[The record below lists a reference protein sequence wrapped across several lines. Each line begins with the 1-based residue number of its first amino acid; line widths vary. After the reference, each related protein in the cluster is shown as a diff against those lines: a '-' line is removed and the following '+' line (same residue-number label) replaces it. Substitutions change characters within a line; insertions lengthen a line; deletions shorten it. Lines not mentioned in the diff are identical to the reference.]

1 MKNHLLRWFTALA
14 LPLALAAATEQ
25 VPRPDGDVDWIETH
39 PDSPFITLRRELR
52 NPSPTPREIRTIE
65 FVRQIPLAGQAATYR
80 TLGVDG
86 LKAADAAAA
95 SYLFLAVAK
104 PDASDGTVAGWIT
117 QDRGS
122 GSIHSQATPEGL
134 TLTARLEFGRLSL
147 PPGAKVVTDAWVV
160 GRFPD
165 ARLGLETYADT
176 IARIHAIKL
185 PKIPNGYCTW
195 YSSPHGGA
203 SNEKALAELGAFCAR
218 ELAPYGFDS
227 ILIDDQWQG
236 PAIPKGGLIGT
247 GPTGN
252 FTRHNPQGPYP
263 SGMKATADQL
273 VTNGLRAGIWF
284 TPFSWDPRDPLF
296 QEHQDWFV
304 KKTDGSLYEV
314 LWAGW
319 CLDMTHPDARAFLA
333 DAVRRLTGEWGFRY
347 LKPDALWCG
356 LAAKCTYPGTAYVDE
371 QFGDSVF
378 HDPALTGLEA
388 YRAGLRTMRDAAG
401 SDTYIAG
408 CNVAQ
413 NFRSMGGAIGLVDAM
428 RIGPDTGADWNAI
441 LPNFHLGT
449 RLYFFHN
456 RVWHN
461 DPDCLMLRAP
471 LTLTQA
477 RSFASWIAVSGSLNL
492 VSEWLPGLP
501 PDRLEILKR
510 SLPNTGLA
518 ARPLDL
524 FTHMPAQVWHLTD
537 RQRHVLG
544 LFNWSASEPATVR
557 VNLTELGFNPAGAP
571 FVGLDYWSG
580 RPVTIRNGVVVAEL
594 PPSGCSI
601 IAVAQLLDRPQLLG
615 TSRHITHGFV
625 DVGADQWRDATLA
638 GTCQLVGGDPT
649 ELRIATAST
658 RGPWK
663 ALHAEVSEAD
673 RDAGVRLEMKSEP
686 DLLRV
691 TLTAPTSRPV
701 RWSVRFEAA
710 PLSLWYRRP
719 AQRWLEALPVGNGR
733 LGALLFGDVTTER
746 VALNESTFWSGA
758 PDLTH
763 DNPAARQHLPEIRRL
778 LFDGQYRQAV
788 DLISRHLLGRRGNYG
803 THLPVGDLLLDLRH
817 PEGEVREYRR
827 DLDLEQAVA
836 SVRYAIGDVRYTREL
851 LASHPDNVL
860 VLRLA
865 ADRPGHVT
873 FRLRFRPNREPGRV
887 QTHGNDRLLLFAD
900 ARERQHSDG
909 QTGVSLAGAIQV
921 IPNGGRVTAHEDALD
936 VTDADA
942 VTLLVALNTTFTG
955 GTPAAWSAQQLAAAA
970 TFDYPTL
977 HQRHVAD
984 YQPLFRRVTLEL
996 DPPAPAANPPSAV
1009 VQVPSRPSSD
1019 PSSSVVVQASSLL
1032 SSDPSSPSTDAN
1044 PRGLPTDER
1053 LARLRAGQD
1062 DPALVAQFFQYGR
1075 YLLLAGSRHD
1085 SPLPTNLQGVWNDNL
1100 ACNMGWTCDFHLDI
1114 NTQQNYW
1121 PAEVANLSE
1130 CHAPLFRLIE
1140 SLREPGRRTAATVYG
1155 ARGWVCHVVTNPWG
1169 FTAPGWG
1176 LGWGVHP
1183 TGGIWIA
1190 SHLWEHYRFTGDR
1203 EFLRQRAYPTL
1214 REAAEFFLDYLVE
1227 HPRHGWLVTGPATSP
1242 ENAFVTPN
1250 GQGACSESMGP
1261 TCDTVLVRDLF
1272 RSCLEASR
1280 TLGEDEAFQA
1290 RIEAALQRLPPL
1302 QIGRHGQLMEWLEDY
1317 EEAVPNHR
1325 HTTHLIALFPSEQ
1338 ITPRATPALARAA
1351 RVSLERRL
1359 GQPDWEDVEWSRGNL
1374 IAFFARLLDGDAA
1387 HQHLLGLLREDTD
1400 ANLLTFSR
1408 GGIAGAPENI
1418 FVVDGNSA
1426 GTAGIA
1432 EMLLQSH
1439 RDEIELL
1446 PALPATWPTGAVKG
1460 LRARGGFEVDL
1471 AWDRGQLTAGTLH
1484 SAPGTKARVRYGHQ
1498 LVPVQLQ
1505 PGQSLSLPALLD
1517 LRGEVRSKG

>member
-1 MKNHLLRWFTALA
+1 MKPHLLRWLSTLS

-25 VPRPDGDVDWIETH
+25 VPRPDGDVDWIETQ
-39 PDSPFITLRRELR
+39 PGSPFVTLRRELR
-52 NPSPTPREIRTIE
+52 NPGPTPREIRTLE
-65 FVRQIPLAGQAATYR
+65 FVREIPLSDPASTYR

-86 LKAADAAAA
+86 LKPADAPAS
-95 SYLFLAVAK
+95 SYLFLAVAR
-104 PDASDGTVAGWIT
+104 PDATDGLVAGWIT
-117 QDRGS
+117 QERGS
-122 GSIHSQATPEGL
+122 GSVHSQATPDGL
-134 TLTARLEFGRLSL
+134 TLTARLEFGRLRL
-147 PPGAKVVTDAWVV
+147 PPGGKVVTDAIVF
-160 GRFPD
+160 GRFAD
-165 ARLGLETYADT
+165 ARLGLEAYAAT
-176 IARIHAIKL
+176 VARIHGIKL

-236 PAIPKGGLIGT
+236 PAIPKGGIIGT

-263 SGMKATADQL
+263 SGMKAAADQL
-273 VTNGLRAGIWF
+273 AANGLRAGIWF
-284 TPFSWDPRDPLF
+284 TPFSWDPRDPIF
-296 QEHQDWFV
+296 QNHQDWFV

-333 DAVRRLTGEWGFRY
+333 DAVRRLTRDWGFRY

-371 QFGDSVF
+371 QFGDAVF
-378 HDPALTGLEA
+378 HDPALTGIEA
-388 YRAGLRTMRDAAG
+388 YRAGLRTMREAAG
-401 SDTYIAG
+401 PDTYIAG

-413 NFRSMGGAIGLVDAM
+413 NFRSMGGAFGLVDAM

-501 PDRLEILKR
+501 PDRLDILKR
-510 SLPNTGLA
+510 ALPNTGLA

-524 FTHMPAQVWHLTD
+524 FTHMPAQAWHLTD

-544 LFNWSASEPATVR
+544 LFNWSATEPATVR
-557 VNLTELGFNPAGAP
+557 VNLADIGFHTDGAQ
-571 FVGLDYWSG
+571 FVGLDYWTG
-580 RPVTIRNGVVVAEL
+580 RPVTIRHGIVTAEL

-601 IAVAQLLDRPQLLG
+601 IAVAPILDRPQLLG
-615 TSRHITHGFV
+615 TSRHITQCFV
-625 DVGADQWRDATLA
+625 DVGVDEWREATLA

-658 RGPWK
+658 RGTWK
-663 ALHAEVSEAD
+663 AVQAEVSAAD

-691 TLTAPTSRPV
+691 TLSTPTSRQV

-710 PLSLWYRRP
+710 PLSLWYPRP

-733 LGALLFGDVTTER
+733 LGAMLFGGIPTER
-746 VALNESTFWSGA
+746 LALNESTFWSGA
-758 PDLTH
+758 PDATH
-763 DNPAARQHLPEIRRL
+763 DNPSARQHLPEIRRL

-788 DLISRHLLGRRGNYG
+788 DLISRHLLGRRGDYG
-803 THLPVGDLLLDLRH
+803 THLPVGDLLLEMRH
-817 PEGEVREYRR
+817 PDGEVRDYRR
-827 DLDLEQAVA
+827 DLDLDQAVA
-836 SVRYAIGDVRYTREL
+836 SVHYGVGEVRFTREL
-851 LASHPDNVL
+851 LASHPDDVLALHLKADPPGNV
-860 VLRLA
+860 A
-865 ADRPGHVT
+865 
-873 FRLRFRPNREPGRV
+873 FRLRFRPNREPCRV
-887 QTHGNDRLLLFAD
+887 QAHGNDMLLLFAE

-921 IPNGGRVTAHEDALD
+921 IPHGGRVTAHEDALE
-936 VTDADA
+936 VADADA
-942 VTLLVALNTTFTG
+942 ATLLVALNTTFTG
-955 GTPAAWSAQQLAAAA
+955 SAPAALSAQQLAAAT

-977 HQRHVAD
+977 RRRHVAD
-984 YQPLFRRVTLEL
+984 YQPLFRRVTLDL
-996 DPPAPAANPPSAV
+996 DPPAPAADPGSA
-1009 VQVPSRPSSD
+1009 
-1019 PSSSVVVQASSLL
+1019 VVQASSLP
-1032 SSDPSSPSTDAN
+1032 SPDPSLTSAPPN
-1044 PRGLPTDER
+1044 PRGFPTDER
-1053 LARLRAGQD
+1053 LKRLRDGQD
-1062 DPALVAQFFQYGR
+1062 DPALVALFFQYGR
-1075 YLLLAGSRHD
+1075 YLLIAGSRAD
-1085 SPLPTNLQGVWNDNL
+1085 SPLPTNLQGLWNDNL

-1130 CHAPLFRLIE
+1130 CHQPLFRLIE
-1140 SLREPGRRTAATVYG
+1140 SLREPGRRTAQTVYG

-1190 SHLWEHYRFTGDR
+1190 SHLWQHYQYTGDR
-1203 EFLRQRAYPTL
+1203 DFLRQCAYPIL

-1261 TCDTVLVRDLF
+1261 ACDSVLVRDLF
-1272 RSCLEASR
+1272 QSCLEASR
-1280 TLGEDEAFQA
+1280 TLGEDDAFRA
-1290 RIEAALQRLPPL
+1290 RVEAALPRLPPL

-1325 HTTHLIALFPSEQ
+1325 HTTHLIALFPSDQ
-1338 ITPRATPALARAA
+1338 ITPRATPELARAA
-1351 RVSLERRL
+1351 RVTLERRL

-1374 IAFFARLLDGDAA
+1374 IVFFARLLDGDAA
-1387 HQHLLGLLREDTD
+1387 HRHVLGLLREDTD

-1439 RDEIELL
+1439 GGEIELL
-1446 PALPATWPTGAVKG
+1446 PALPAAWPTGSVKG

-1471 AWDRGQLTAGTLH
+1471 TWTRGGLASAIVH
-1484 SAPGTKARVRYGHQ
+1484 SAPGTTGRVRYGSKVVPLTPGSDHANL
-1498 LVPVQLQ
+1498 LVP
-1505 PGQSLSLPALLD
+1505 
-1517 LRGEVRSKG
+1517 